1 MRTKKIKKYKYLKF
15 ISGTQ
20 IHDLVS
26 QIKVPVTL
34 PSQPV
39 SKTLLSTNNGEPK
52 RRKIDVLHRRGTT
65 PNIGVQVNNT
75 QQQQQQ
81 KARRV
86 LTTTAGPVA
95 THIVVEES
103 TVNIPIITLVTVSDC

>member
-81 KARRV
+81 QQKARRV

-103 TVNIPIITLVTVSDC
+103 TVNITKIVLTI

>member
-1 MRTKKIKKYKYLKF
+1 MPYLKI

-75 QQQQQQ
+75 QQQQQ

-103 TVNIPIITLVTVSDC
+103 TVNTYNIIFMS